1 MKTQPSRRL
10 FLRKTAFATTGI
22 VMISSTSILNAFSV
36 DNSPFMGYNAYA
48 EEKTDLR
55 SSSFSEK
62 YITVKGKI
70 YDKNG
75 LFSMPHTTI
84 EVWHLSPNSSKYR
97 HQGKMK
103 TNDTGEYHF
112 ITDFPNKEEGK
123 ASRVYFKVSTNETTY
138 FTELL
143 LNDFGAHITGKH
155 WEENRQLG
163 EKLFPLKEGSKKS
176 STITFN
182 ISI

>member
-1 MKTQPSRRL
+1 LQK
-10 FLRKTAFATTGI
+10 AAIATTGI
-22 VMISSTSILNAFSV
+22 TLFSSASALKAFTL
-36 DNSPFMGYNAYA
+36 DESPFMGYNPYT

-55 SSSFSEK
+55 NSSLFGK
-62 YITVKGKI
+62 YISIKGTI
-70 YDKNG
+70 YDKKG
-75 LFSMPHTTI
+75 LVSQPNTTM
-84 EVWHLSPNSSKYR
+84 EVWHLSPNSNKFR
-97 HQGKMK
+97 HHGKMK
-103 TNDTGEYHF
+103 TDSQGSYQF
-112 ITDFPNKEEGK
+112 ITNFPNKEEGK

-155 WEENRQLG
+155 WEENNQLG
-163 EKLFPLKEGSKKS
+163 DKLFPLKEGALDS